1 LNFLGHLYLA
11 DGEEREFIAGS
22 IAAEFVRGR
31 LPDTLPPLFAA
42 AVRFHRRIDEASD
55 THPAVSRSKKLLR
68 PYGHYAA
75 VIVDLYWDHLLASR
89 WPEFSDEP
97 LASFNSRMYEL
108 LLRFDGSAW
117 PPYPLV
123 VKRMAVGDWLSS
135 YSTIEGLKTALYRLS
150 RRVRRPVDFS
160 GAAELL
166 DRNRPFFSTAFDELI
181 SDLKLLPRR

>member
-42 AVRFHRRIDEASD
+42 AVRFHRRIDEVSD
-55 THPAVSRSKKLLR
+55 THPAVSRSKTLLR
-68 PYGHYAA
+68 PYGHYSA
-75 VIVDLYWDHLLASR
+75 VIVDLFWDHLLASR

-97 LASFNSRMYEL
+97 LAAFTGRMYDHL
-108 LLRFDGSAW
+108 LGLDGSDW

-123 VKRMAVGDWLSS
+123 VKRMAADDWLGS
-135 YSTIEGLKTALYRLS
+135 YATMEGLRSAVYRLS
-150 RRVRRPVDFS
+150 RRARRPVDFS

-166 DRNRPFFSTAFDELI
+166 DQNREFFSTALDELLA
-181 SDLKLLPRR
+181 SLKTLPRR